1 MVVGVG
7 GGSGGDCEVARRV
20 ELLLDGVDE
29 EAIANP
35 QEGGGEDEDEDDLWI
50 RAWDQE
56 TEHDET
62 VLSIPSISEQET
74 ENNETVLSIPNT
86 PEQDTESDETVL
98 ASIPNTAEVMVVA
111 VGWW

>member
-50 RAWDQE
+50 RAWDEE

-62 VLSIPSISEQET
+62 VLDGVDEIVLSIPSITENNET
-74 ENNETVLSIPNT
+74 ENNEN
-86 PEQDTESDETVL
+86 DETVE